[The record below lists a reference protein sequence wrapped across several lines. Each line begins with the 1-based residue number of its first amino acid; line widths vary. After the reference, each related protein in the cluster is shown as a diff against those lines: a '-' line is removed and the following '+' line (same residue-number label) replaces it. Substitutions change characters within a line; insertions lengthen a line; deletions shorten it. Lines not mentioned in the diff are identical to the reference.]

1 MSSLRDEGAPVMS
14 LNEYLRYAKEY
25 LRDAIANEKH
35 ITLVMGNDNADVD
48 SITSSVVFGYLR
60 TREPPAGAW
69 SDVYIPLLQVDR
81 ETLSA
86 RADLQEVLQESGIS
100 TSELVTLDNLMR
112 EDEPSRTGLTKER
125 TRMFLVNNN
134 KLLGRMEQDYSQNI
148 LGAIDNNNDE
158 DYVPRNTDPEPRIIG
173 KSAGSCTSLVVNWG
187 SQPWASIPTGSAA
200 NHAQLATF
208 ALAGILTKTRGL
220 QSELITEEDK
230 RAVRFLESKGAHI
243 GQPAP
248 AAAPVVA
255 AAPVAASSGSTYTD
269 LPVILSQGFA
279 QYGVLGLSESIV
291 PLQGLV
297 DQSQRDIAHYA
308 AAEASAHGV
317 TTGGDV
323 LKGSPFTSAVRKF
336 AQHFGLAVYAIV
348 TREKELFVWVLDP
361 AHAYVLPKFLS
372 LYGQALQLG
381 TWGDA
386 ENAMVKEAGMYNG
399 MMKVFYVQNP
409 AAGAQEVVGALGN
422 SMQT

>member
-1 MSSLRDEGAPVMS
+1 MHSL
-14 LNEYLRYAKEY
+14 
-25 LRDAIANEKH
+25 
-35 ITLVMGNDNADVD
+35 DVD

-60 TREPPAGAW
+60 TREPPVGAW

-81 ETLSA
+81 ETLAA

-100 TSELVTLDNLMR
+100 TGELVTLENLMR
-112 EDEPSRTGLTKER
+112 EDDPTKTGLTKER

-158 DYVPRNTDPEPRIIG
+158 NYVPRNTDPEPRIIG
-173 KSAGSCTSLVVNWG
+173 KSAGACTSLVVNWG
-187 SQPWASIPTGSAA
+187 AQPWASIPTGSAE

-220 QSELITEEDK
+220 QSELITDEDK
-230 RAVRFLESKGAHI
+230 RAVKFLESKGARI

-248 AAAPVVA
+248 VAAPAVA
-255 AAPVAASSGSTYTD
+255 AAPVAAAAPVVASSGSTYTD
-269 LPVILSQGFA
+269 LPAILSQGFA
-279 QYGVLGLSESIV
+279 QYGILGLSESVI

-308 AAEASAHGV
+308 AAEASTRGV

-323 LKGSPFTSAVRKF
+323 LTGSPFTSAVRKF

-361 AHAYVLPKFLS
+361 THAYVLPKFLT

-381 TWGDA
+381 PWGDA
-386 ENAMVKEAGMYNG
+386 SNAMVKEAGMYNG

-422 SMQT
+422 SMQA